1 LIGTE
6 FRMTLSG
13 SSNSAEPGLGDIQP
27 WTHDD
32 EAAPDVGSG
41 PDGLAGGV
49 GEAAEGDADVETVAV
64 GDDEVGAVDWVS
76 ATLLEVQAPRA
87 RAQIAR

>member
-1 LIGTE
+1 
-6 FRMTLSG
+6 MTLSG
-13 SSNSAEPGLGDIQP
+13 TSNSAEPRLGDIQP

-32 EAAPDVGSG
+32 EAAPDVGRG

-49 GEAAEGDADVETVAV
+49 GEAAGEGDTDIETVAV
-64 GDDEVGAVDWVS
+64 GDDEVGVVDAVS
-76 ATLLEVQAPRA
+76 TTLLGVQAPRA